1 MRTLPVAAALLLA
14 SCAPK
19 NPSADALSAAEASP
33 VRNNPLLT
41 QSPLQLQYPPFDL
54 VSADDFRPAFDV
66 GMAGQLAEIKAIV
79 DNTEPPSFE
88 NTLVALERTGATLT
102 RVRRAFNALNAANT
116 TDELQLI
123 EEELAPRLT
132 AHRDTIMLDGAL
144 YARIQA
150 VYAQRETLGL
160 DAESLQLLERTH
172 DDFARV
178 GANLSAADKARLM
191 DLNGKISTASTSF
204 EQHTRKA
211 MTDGGV
217 VVDTLAELKG
227 LSDGQISAASEAA
240 RARGLEGKWV
250 ITLQNTT
257 TQPVLASLQDRSL
270 RERVFLASTSR
281 ANGGEG
287 DNTALVATLV
297 ELRAQ
302 KAAVLGYENFASWAL
317 TDQTAGTPDEVSRI
331 LRDVGAAALVKAK
344 AEAADLQKL
353 IDSEAKA
360 NKTATFALKPWDW
373 AFYADKDRKL
383 RFDFDEASVKP
394 YLEMEHV
401 LRDGVFF
408 AATQLYGVTFVERK
422 DLPVYEP
429 SVRVFEV
436 RDHDGSLVG
445 LFVVDWFQRP
455 SKQGGAWMDNFV
467 DQSTLL
473 GQLPVIVNNLNVPPV
488 PAGEPVLMTPD
499 EVNTAFHEM
508 GHALHGLFA
517 NTVYPSLS
525 GTATP
530 ADFVEYPS
538 QFNEMWAMEPTVLA
552 NYARHYQTGE
562 VMPQALLERVK
573 AAASY
578 GGGYATLEYI
588 QAAQLDL
595 AWHLIGVGQGPSA
608 AGVVDFEANALNE
621 SGLWFAPVP
630 PRYHTPY
637 FNHVFAGGGY
647 EAAYYAYI
655 WSEVLARDTGDWFM
669 EHGGMT
675 RANGDRYRAGVL
687 SRGRTQEPSA
697 LFEAFYGGDP
707 DVGPL
712 LEYRGLV
719 PGK

>member
-1 MRTLPVAAALLLA
+1 MRSLPILAALVLA
-14 SCAPK
+14 SCGPK
-19 NPSADALSAAEASP
+19 NPNADALSAAEASP
-33 VRNNPLLT
+33 VRTNPLLT
-41 QSPLQLQYPPFDL
+41 RSPLQLQYPQFDL
-54 VSADDFRPAFDV
+54 ISVDDFRPAFDA
-66 GMAGQLAEIKAIV
+66 GMKEQLAEIKAIAESP
-79 DNTEPPSFE
+79 DAPSFE

-116 TDELQLI
+116 TDELQRI

-150 VYAQRETLGL
+150 VYAQRATLGL

-178 GANLSAADKARLM
+178 GANLSAADKQRLM
-191 DLNGKISTASTSF
+191 DLNGRIAKASTAF

-211 MTDGGV
+211 MTDGAV
-217 VVDTLAELKG
+217 VVDTLAELAG
-227 LSDGQISAASEAA
+227 LSDGQISAAAEAA
-240 RARGLEGKWV
+240 RARGLDGKWL

-257 TQPVLASLQDRSL
+257 TQPVLASLQDRGL
-270 RERVFLASTSR
+270 RERVFRASTGR

-302 KAAVLGYENFASWAL
+302 KAAVLGYPDFASWAL

-331 LRDVGAAALVKAK
+331 LREVGEAALVKAK
-344 AEAADLQKL
+344 AEAADLRQI
-353 IDSEAKA
+353 IDREAHA
-360 NKTATFALKPWDW
+360 NKTAPFVLQPWDW
-373 AFYADKDRKL
+373 SYYAEKDRQL
-383 RFDFDEASVKP
+383 RYDFDEAAVKP
-394 YLEMEHV
+394 YFELEHV
-401 LRDGVFF
+401 LQDGVFF
-408 AATQLYGVTFVERK
+408 AATQLYGVSFVERK

-436 RDHDGSLVG
+436 NDADGSLVG

-455 SKQGGAWMDNFV
+455 GKQGGAWMDNFV

-473 GQLPVIVNNLNVPPV
+473 GQRPVIVNNLNVPPA
-488 PAGEPVLMTPD
+488 PAGEPVLMTPA

-530 ADFVEYPS
+530 PDFVEYPS

-552 NYARHYQTGE
+552 NYARHYLTGE

-595 AWHLIGVGQGPSA
+595 AWHRIGVGEGPA
-608 AGVVDFEANALNE
+608 AADVMAFEAAALKDA
-621 SGLWFAPVP
+621 GLWFAPTP

-637 FNHVFAGGGY
+637 FNHVFTSGGY

-655 WSEVLARDTGDWFM
+655 WAEVLARDTGAWFN
-669 EHGGMT
+669 ERGGMT
-675 RANGDRYRAGVL
+675 RANGDNFRAAVL
-687 SRGRTQEPSA
+687 SRGRTQEPDQ
-697 LFEAFYGGDP
+697 LFEAFYGKDP

-719 PGK
+719 PAQ